1 MLQTNYK
8 DMSAECL
15 QDKNVHVWEFP
26 DVKTKSPL
34 IGWWEGNSPQ
44 SSETTAAT
52 TSQSPGSMTLTTII
66 TVTTFTSLILTV
78 TQSEAFFLFRNN
90 NAGAETRSTNLTQDA
105 ILGLFDTV
113 TGLTH
118 GIGGIFEQFED
129 GFERIKPKNNTILN
143 KVYVSDEEEGDD
155 TSLGSTAVVGLFDS
169 LRNLNKQVGK
179 LVGVL
184 GHTLTDRREDVEKI
198 ATNVDTR
205 VFYFLQDLETHLISY
220 HSVDKLRPRSE
231 GLEEKTIWSYSKQK
245 D

>member
-1 MLQTNYK
+1 M
-8 DMSAECL
+8 
-15 QDKNVHVWEFP
+15 
-26 DVKTKSPL
+26 
-34 IGWWEGNSPQ
+34 G
-44 SSETTAAT
+44 
-52 TSQSPGSMTLTTII
+52 QSPGSMTLTTII

-78 TQSEAFFLFRNN
+78 TQSEAFFLFRNR

-169 LRNLNKQVGK
+169 LRNLNKQVG
-179 LVGVL
+179 VL

-205 VFYFLQDLETHLISY
+205 LTNFGHGLRDWRRKQFGVTANRKNENET
-220 HSVDKLRPRSE
+220 
-231 GLEEKTIWSYSKQK
+231 EEEEEEIITDDTEADREEDDMEADVEEDIE
-245 D
+245 

>member
-1 MLQTNYK
+1 M
-8 DMSAECL
+8 
-15 QDKNVHVWEFP
+15 
-26 DVKTKSPL
+26 
-34 IGWWEGNSPQ
+34 G
-44 SSETTAAT
+44 
-52 TSQSPGSMTLTTII
+52 QSPGSMTLTTII
-66 TVTTFTSLILTV
+66 TVTTFTSLLLTV

-90 NAGAETRSTNLTQDA
+90 NAGAETRSTNLTQYA

-143 KVYVSDEEEGDD
+143 KVYVSDEEEDDD

-205 VFYFLQDLETHLISY
+205 LTNFGHGLRDWRRKQFGVTANRKTENETEAEEEIITDDTEADREEDDMEADVEEDIELE
-220 HSVDKLRPRSE
+220 V
-231 GLEEKTIWSYSKQK
+231 
-245 D
+245 

>member
-1 MLQTNYK
+1 M
-8 DMSAECL
+8 
-15 QDKNVHVWEFP
+15 
-26 DVKTKSPL
+26 
-34 IGWWEGNSPQ
+34 G
-44 SSETTAAT
+44 
-52 TSQSPGSMTLTTII
+52 SQSPGSMTLTTII

-78 TQSEAFFLFRNN
+78 TQSEAFFLFRNKN
-90 NAGAETRSTNLTQDA
+90 GGAETRSTNLTQDA

-129 GFERIKPKNNTILN
+129 GFARIKPTNKTIPN
-143 KVYVSDEEEGDD
+143 KVYVSDEEEDDD

-205 VFYFLQDLETHLISY
+205 LTNFGHGLRDWRRKQFGVTANRKTENETEAEEDRNEVIITDYMEADREEDDMQADVEEDIELE
-220 HSVDKLRPRSE
+220 V
-231 GLEEKTIWSYSKQK
+231 
-245 D
+245 

>member
-1 MLQTNYK
+1 M
-8 DMSAECL
+8 
-15 QDKNVHVWEFP
+15 
-26 DVKTKSPL
+26 
-34 IGWWEGNSPQ
+34 G
-44 SSETTAAT
+44 
-52 TSQSPGSMTLTTII
+52 SQSPGSMTLTTII

-78 TQSEAFFLFRNN
+78 TQSEAFFLFRKN

-143 KVYVSDEEEGDD
+143 KVYVSDEEEDDD

-184 GHTLTDRREDVEKI
+184 GHTLRDWRRKQFGVTANRKTENETEAEEDRNEEIIPDDMEADSEEDDMEADVEEDI
-198 ATNVDTR
+198 E
-205 VFYFLQDLETHLISY
+205 LE
-220 HSVDKLRPRSE
+220 V
-231 GLEEKTIWSYSKQK
+231 
-245 D
+245 